1 MPANGFTVGKDVTL
15 VIVTPSGPLNLPVTT
30 TGFEARP
37 QYNKVRSV
45 CMDGV
50 NRGFNAPTGWE
61 GSIKLDRSNPVVDDF
76 FAQQEAGYY
85 AGLNTLTGMINETIV
100 EANGSVSQYRYTD
113 VLLSYDE
120 AGNKSG
126 DAKVP
131 QTIGFFASKRLK
143 VA

>member
-15 VIVTPSGPLNLPVTT
+15 VIVTPTGTLNLPVTT

-37 QYNKVRSV
+37 QYNKVRGV

-61 GSIKLDRSNPVVDDF
+61 GSIRLDRSNGVVDDF

-85 AGLNTLTGMINETIV
+85 AGLNTLTASITETIT

-120 AGNKSG
+120 AGSKTG

>member
-1 MPANGFTVGKDVTL
+1 MPANGFTVGKDVSL
-15 VIVTPSGPLNLPVTT
+15 VITTPSGNLSLPVTT
-30 TGFEARP
+30 SGFEARP
-37 QYNKVRSV
+37 QYNKVRGV
-45 CMDGV
+45 YMDGV

-61 GSIKLDRSNPVVDDF
+61 GTIKLDRSNKDIDVF

-85 AGLNTLTGMINETIV
+85 AGQNTFTATITETIT
-100 EANGSVSQYRYTD
+100 EADGSISQWRYTN

-120 AGNKSG
+120 AGSKTG

-131 QTIGFFASKRLK
+131 QTIGFFASKRLQ